1 MNIQVINSKIF
12 KDLLPGLGEVLKGNT
27 ADHCS
32 PNGATVKFRK
42 MTPGEPLDLN
52 KKFAIEATVLFKD
65 DSRRFYLKFWSYN
78 ILSDDEPTWTA
89 HSGSGTVQDYKD
101 ILDTLAKIQSI
112 ISNNITK
119 LKDNSCV

>member
-52 KKFAIEATVLFKD
+52 KKFAIEATKGATSIDQLVKAFGISGTGSASSLRFAEALGIGGAARAAAQGGCGQAQRRGLQGRQGRHKD
-65 DSRRFYLKFWSYN
+65 DHR
-78 ILSDDEPTWTA
+78 A
-89 HSGSGTVQDYKD
+89 G
-101 ILDTLAKIQSI
+101 
-112 ISNNITK
+112 
-119 LKDNSCV
+119 